1 VGREGKKKAM
11 AIDAK
16 LLEIL
21 ACPDCKA
28 PVVEAH
34 ESLCCTNRE
43 CRRRYAISDGI
54 PVMLVEE
61 STVPAPEEWQALVG
75 SAGKR

>member
-1 VGREGKKKAM
+1 MEEPM
-11 AIDAK
+11 PIDAK

-28 PVVEAH
+28 PVVEVR
-34 ESLCCTNRE
+34 ESLCCTNRD

-61 STVPAPEEWQALVG
+61 STVAEPEEWKALVG
-75 SAGKR
+75 PAGKR